1 MKAAVIALGALVVL
15 LAVAL
20 YQRGNAASQAMEA
33 VVKDQQSLSNQVAEI
48 RTRMML
54 AQSTAAQTT
63 SNLQH
68 QLGKRTSDLTV
79 ISNRLV
85 QTHLLLQAAQKE
97 GRAAQ
102 DQLESRIAR
111 VALLESENQGLRD
124 QIRRPA
130 DSGNTAAEREALRR
144 QLAETARERDA
155 LQARLGAVQV
165 EKESLQT
172 QLFDIEFLERQMKD
186 AAVAADIRRRMASA
200 RAGASPDPRSKLE
213 LQPDGTVRY
222 AAPTGR
228 GQ

>member
-1 MKAAVIALGALVVL
+1 MKAAVIALGVLVVL

-20 YQRGNAASQAMEA
+20 YQRGNAASQAFDA
-33 VVKDQQSLSNQVAEI
+33 VVKDQQSLSNQVAEV
-48 RTRMML
+48 RTRVML
-54 AQSTAAQTT
+54 AQSTASQTT
-63 SNLQH
+63 SNLQRH
-68 QLGKRTSDLTV
+68 LDKRTSDLTV

-111 VALLESENQGLRD
+111 VALLESENHELRG
-124 QIRRPA
+124 QSRRAA
-130 DSGNTAAEREALRR
+130 DSSNTTAEREALRR
-144 QLAETARERDA
+144 QLADTARERDA

-186 AAVAADIRRRMASA
+186 AAVAADIRRRMASG
-200 RAGASPDPRSKLE
+200 RAGAAPDPRMKLE

-222 AAPTGR
+222 APPAAR